1 MARISQRLGERP
13 FNIKDGEKYIVSIHT
28 DKTNYVLAGKL
39 TNKIN
44 NKKLPN
50 TLLSKTLNTA
60 RVYQNKKIVERYT
73 YNLLMENNYADWSV
87 MQVKDIFE
95 PRYYIKFIKK
105 HIFIDAHIEIAL
117 KWYVKG
123 EQVKDTYQTYDEA
136 LNVLHK
142 YKMELVEEYYQM
154 ITAVR
159 NLALPEIENGTPF

>member
-13 FNIKDGEKYIVSIHT
+13 FNIKDGEKYIVLIHT

-95 PRYYIKFIKK
+95 PRYHIKFIKK

-159 NLALPEIENGTPF
+159 NLALPEIENGTL